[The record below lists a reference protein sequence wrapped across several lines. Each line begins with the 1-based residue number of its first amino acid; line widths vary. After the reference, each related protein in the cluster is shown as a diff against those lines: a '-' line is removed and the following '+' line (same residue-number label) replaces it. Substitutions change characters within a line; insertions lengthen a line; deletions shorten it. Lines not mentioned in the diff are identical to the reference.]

1 MIQTNLCAG
10 TYQVTAISDLGCEV
24 TQSYTITE
32 PDKIIIN
39 LAAATNNPCFG
50 DKVGSIKVQVTGGV
64 APYTYAWSNGGTTDN
79 INNLVSGTYTLVVTD
94 ANGCAQSFQYTVTSP
109 PQLFLNISG
118 NTSYCAG
125 SSATIT
131 VSGSGGVAPYFG
143 TGTFTYLAG
152 TYQLSIKD
160 KNGCKAVKDIT
171 IIELPLPKFNIAST
185 NSCKEQT
192 VGTATL
198 TPIIATQP
206 VTYLWSNS
214 QTTQSIINLAPGVY
228 SVTVTDANGC
238 TNSYT
243 TTVFTNATPTLSA
256 ALTNAGCA
264 PATNGSI
271 VLTVNQI
278 ANNPNVTYL
287 WNTSATTSQ
296 LTAIGAGNYSVVV
309 TDNSGCTVTGNYPI
323 TNDCGCPLNFSVD
336 ICGPSVVCQGES
348 FTLTSNVFPRP
359 QGYPYTYSWTTPL
372 GTVITT
378 PNLTINGAALT
389 ASGWYTLT
397 VSLPPNCT
405 YTTQVYVIVRPRPI
419 ATISNAVT
427 GTVDNYIHMRTCDI
441 QLTATGGV
449 YYNWTVTS
457 PPILTNHSNQLTLP
471 TTLTSPTL
479 INFRVVAIDSFGCA
493 SQQVLHRVRTAN
505 PVVSRSIN
513 NTSTNPNIIR
523 TLTMNQTTQFANAT
537 YTWSTNGWSAGPL
550 TAALKQRTG
559 TIAQLAGIY
568 TLVINQNGCE
578 RTFQFELLNNATFTP
593 IIEIG
598 TNKIYINEEIE
609 MLNSEDEFELKA
621 FPNPVSDILT
631 VSFKNPSMD
640 DIGLTITDINGRIL
654 MDKNIGNEE
663 L

>member
-1 MIQTNLCAG
+1 
-10 TYQVTAISDLGCEV
+10 
-24 TQSYTITE
+24 
-32 PDKIIIN
+32 
-39 LAAATNNPCFG
+39 
-50 DKVGSIKVQVTGGV
+50 
-64 APYTYAWSNGGTTDN
+64 
-79 INNLVSGTYTLVVTD
+79 
-94 ANGCAQSFQYTVTSP
+94 
-109 PQLFLNISG
+109 
-118 NTSYCAG
+118 
-125 SSATIT
+125 
-131 VSGSGGVAPYFG
+131 
-143 TGTFTYLAG
+143 
-152 TYQLSIKD
+152 
-160 KNGCKAVKDIT
+160 
-171 IIELPLPKFNIAST
+171 
-185 NSCKEQT
+185 
-192 VGTATL
+192 
-198 TPIIATQP
+198 
-206 VTYLWSNS
+206 
-214 QTTQSIINLAPGVY
+214 
-228 SVTVTDANGC
+228 
-238 TNSYT
+238 
-243 TTVFTNATPTLSA
+243 
-256 ALTNAGCA
+256 
-264 PATNGSI
+264 
-271 VLTVNQI
+271 
-278 ANNPNVTYL
+278 
-287 WNTSATTSQ
+287 
-296 LTAIGAGNYSVVV
+296 
-309 TDNSGCTVTGNYPI
+309 
-323 TNDCGCPLNFSVD
+323 CPLNFSVD

-663 L
+663 LTTLIDVSSFATGMYFVQCTRNSVVYPEKLKIIKK

>member
-1 MIQTNLCAG
+1 MKLFNL
-10 TYQVTAISDLGCEV
+10 
-24 TQSYTITE
+24 
-32 PDKIIIN
+32 
-39 LAAATNNPCFG
+39 
-50 DKVGSIKVQVTGGV
+50 
-64 APYTYAWSNGGTTDN
+64 
-79 INNLVSGTYTLVVTD
+79 
-94 ANGCAQSFQYTVTSP
+94 
-109 PQLFLNISG
+109 LFLVLVLTLNSTYSLFSQAYGNGSLGIVNISG
-118 NTSYCAG
+118 SNQNVNSYYSVNSITGDFITFNSSVPNSIYNQRVLIIQMEGTLAG
-125 SSATIT
+125 TWEWGRIDVSNGTTAQLVAAIT
-131 VSGSGGVAPYFG
+131 
-143 TGTFTYLAG
+143 G

-160 KNGCKAVKDIT
+160 KNGCKAVQDIT
-171 IIELPLPKFNIAST
+171 IIELPLPQFNISST

-206 VTYLWSNS
+206 VSYLWSNS

-378 PNLTINGAALT
+378 PNLTVNGAALT

-405 YTTQVYVIVRPRPI
+405 YTTQVFVTVRPRPI

-427 GTVDNYIHMRTCDI
+427 GTVDNYMHMRTCDI
-441 QLTATGGV
+441 QLTASGGV
-449 YYNWTVTS
+449 YYNWTVVS
-457 PPILTNHSNQLTLP
+457 PPILTNHSNQLTYP
-471 TTLTSPTL
+471 TTLTSPSQ

-505 PVVSRSIN
+505 PVISRSIN

-523 TLTMNQTTQFANAT
+523 TLSMNQTTQFSAAT
-537 YTWSTNGWSAGPL
+537 YTWSSNGWNPGLSTSAFR
-550 TAALKQRTG
+550 QRTG
-559 TIAQLAGIY
+559 TISQLAGIY

-593 IIEIG
+593 TIEVG
-598 TNKIYINEEIE
+598 TNKMNFSEENETIVA
-609 MLNSEDEFELKA
+609 EDLFQIKA
-621 FPNPVSDILT
+621 YPNPVTDQLQ
-631 VSFKNPSMD
+631 FEFENPNNE
-640 DIGLTITDINGRIL
+640 DIGLVILDNKGRIL
-654 MDKNIGNEE
+654 TDLNVGTDQRKVSIDVSSFATGMYFVQCTRDSIIHREKIKIIKE
-663 L
+663 